1 MSKKIFAVALVGVV
15 GLVALF
21 ALSGHEDK
29 TNFLFGNDLSDVQ
42 QEFINFMSKY
52 GKIYNGPDEFQM
64 RYQTFQANYKI
75 ITEHD
80 DPDYQLGVN
89 QFADLTFEEFS
100 AQFMGYKPK
109 AAAPTNVAPRT
120 FDAVDKKDWRDEG
133 YVTKVKN
140 QGSCGSCWAFSAVAN
155 LEGAHYKTTGELVDL
170 SEQELVD
177 CCRGSPYQS

>member
-21 ALSGHEDK
+21 AFSGQEQQ
-29 TNFLFGNDLSDVQ
+29 NFLFGQDLSDAQ
-42 QEFINFMSKY
+42 QEFINFIAKY
-52 GKIYNGPDEFQM
+52 NKIYNGPDAFQM
-64 RYQTFQANYKI
+64 AWQKFQVNYKL

-80 DPDYQLGVN
+80 DPDYQIGIN
-89 QFADLTFEEFS
+89 EFADLSFEEF
-100 AQFMGYKPK
+100 AKQYMGYTPKYTKPTTYRER
-109 AAAPTNVAPRT
+109 TN
-120 FDAVDKKDWRDEG
+120 DAVEKKDWRDEG
-133 YVTKVKN
+133 YVTEVKN

-155 LEGAHYKTTGELVDL
+155 LEGSHKKVNGELLDF